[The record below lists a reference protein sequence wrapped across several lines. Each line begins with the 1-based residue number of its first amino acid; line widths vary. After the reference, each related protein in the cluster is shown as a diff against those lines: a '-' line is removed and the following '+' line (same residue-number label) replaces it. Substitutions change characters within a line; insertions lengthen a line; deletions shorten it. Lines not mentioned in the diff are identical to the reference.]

1 MDNLDCK
8 SLEVLEG
15 HPSSEALLG
24 VRRSMG
30 VGRNLGAVDVA
41 AIPFFEEA
49 DTLECGVGIRG
60 VVGGIHHKLNW
71 EDSPGAVQHLEAC
84 LDDLDVRLAPK
95 YGEEV
100 LPRGDLRG
108 DLGDSCYILGHQGA
122 GTTNHNVLNRSF
134 HYYCC
139 CRSL

>member
-8 SLEVLEG
+8 SLEVPEG

-84 LDDLDVRLAPK
+84 LQNQILDVKHQLRQFYVK
-95 YGEEV
+95 TMISH
-100 LPRGDLRG
+100 PRDNNQHSSGMYVIIFDTLM
-108 DLGDSCYILGHQGA
+108 IL
-122 GTTNHNVLNRSF
+122 
-134 HYYCC
+134 
-139 CRSL
+139 

>member
-8 SLEVLEG
+8 SLEVLEE
-15 HPSSEALLG
+15 HPSSEALLE
-24 VRRSMG
+24 VHHSMG

-49 DTLECGVGIRG
+49 DTLECGEGIR
-60 VVGGIHHKLNW
+60 VAEEGIHHKLNW

-100 LPRGDLRG
+100 LHPGDLRG
-108 DLGDSCYILGHQGA
+108 VQGDSCCSLGHQGA
-122 GTTNHNVLNRSF
+122 GTTNHNVLDRSF

-139 CRSL
+139 CTSL